1 MRMEWEREA
10 WSRYSLSFV
19 AVWKYVDRDSDEP
32 MWALISVYDKEH
44 TRKDSYRYGVMVTRA
59 GGPVRWFKTLV
70 GARRYVEREHIKY
83 LFD

>member
-1 MRMEWEREA
+1 MEWEREA
-10 WSRYSLSFV
+10 WSRYSLRFVV

-32 MWALISVYDKEH
+32 MWALISVYDKEI
-44 TRKDSYRYGVMVTRA
+44 KGAYRYCVMATRT